1 MSPLAILVND
11 ERKHIQYVIRRGV
24 FDMSDDIA
32 PSVVSSPFSDCFHFD
47 LSLAKSSS
55 RPTLPIISAQPSPKE
70 KVFSQ
75 VLSPDWTY
83 TLVSYLFGLFTTSPC
98 SVSPQF
104 FCAVIPVYKPTFV
117 GLPPTHS
124 HIWPTFLRL
133 DWCG

>member
-55 RPTLPIISAQPSPKE
+55 RQTLPIISAQPSPKE

-75 VLSPDWTY
+75 VLSPDWAY
-83 TLVSYLFGLFTTSPC
+83 TLVSYLFGLFTFSRLL
-98 SVSPQF
+98 F
-104 FCAVIPVYKPTFV
+104 FILGDSIMPISSQT
-117 GLPPTHS
+117 
-124 HIWPTFLRL
+124 
-133 DWCG
+133 